1 MSGLPVEGSVYNIV
15 NISGKNLGASVA
27 TNDGKTV
34 CGEPVTTAGYYQK
47 VRRSVLG
54 SLSCH
59 ADLPL
64 CVVDGD
70 LHEQDHIRVLYHR
83 G

>member
-1 MSGLPVEGSVYNIV
+1 MSGLPVQGSVYNIV
-15 NISGKNLGASVA
+15 NVSGKNLGASVA

-47 VRRSVLG
+47 VRRRALR

-59 ADLPL
+59 ADLQL
-64 CVVDGD
+64 CA
-70 LHEQDHIRVLYHR
+70 
-83 G
+83 

>member
-15 NISGKNLGASVA
+15 NVSGKNLGASVA

-47 VRRSVLG
+47 VSRRVLG
-54 SLSCH
+54 PLSCH
-59 ADLPL
+59 ANLPL
-64 CVVDGD
+64 CV
-70 LHEQDHIRVLYHR
+70 
-83 G
+83 